1 MSLFSQR
8 FVGPGIGE
16 RYKIINGRTVRR
28 MPFNDTEVVSANIKQ
43 SFPLLGHTWP
53 KSHWRKWWS
62 WIFEGFLTRNRNRPA
77 LLAGQSLGEEWEGIT
92 QHLPGQ
98 VRRVDSEGVYT
109 RVTVPITEHLTR
121 QVYYHWSP
129 YARNPLT
136 RLFDRLH
143 WSIYGTWKRNINFSQ
158 QDNRANGFLK
168 YGNPEYLSPHDASVV
183 AWRKLCTMARGVDT
197 HQSENVPGD
206 LVESSAG

>member
-1 MSLFSQR
+1 MIFVWMGKGIPAPIEEDVPPELIRPEIPVKFHIDYWFGDWRASAENGQDGHASYLHRNSFRMSLFSQR

-109 RVTVPITEHLTR
+109 RVTVP
-121 QVYYHWSP
+121 
-129 YARNPLT
+129 
-136 RLFDRLH
+136 
-143 WSIYGTWKRNINFSQ
+143 
-158 QDNRANGFLK
+158 
-168 YGNPEYLSPHDASVV
+168 
-183 AWRKLCTMARGVDT
+183 
-197 HQSENVPGD
+197 
-206 LVESSAG
+206 